1 MRLTCLQE
9 NLKRGLDIVG
19 RAVAV
24 RTTLPITQSVLLV
37 AEESRL
43 KLSATNL
50 EIAISC
56 WVGAKVEEEG
66 SIAIPARLLS
76 EFVGSLP
83 NENVEMESKGPG
95 MQLQLKCARQEAR
108 ISGQDSEDFPPI
120 PSVGEGQAI
129 QIDPETL
136 RKAVGRV
143 VFAAATDETRPVL
156 TGVYTEFEG
165 DELTLAAADGFRL
178 SVHKLPLLSG
188 VQQKGSII
196 VPSRA
201 FTELNRL
208 LGDQTD
214 PVEITISP
222 SGTQVLFRLRNE
234 KDSSR
239 NADLVSQI
247 IQGTF
252 PNYQQLIPKSFT
264 TRCVVDIGE
273 FLRATRIASVFA
285 RDGSGIVRIQMG
297 GENGSGR
304 LIVSARAEEIGDNV
318 GEIEAAVEGD
328 AGKVAFN
335 GRYLTDVLAELA
347 NGSVAL
353 ETTSPSSPGVFH
365 PVGNDDYTHVVMPMF
380 VQW

>member
-1 MRLTCLQE
+1 MRVTCLQE

-24 RTTLPITQSVLLV
+24 RTTLPITQSILMV
-37 AEESRL
+37 AGEGRV

-66 SIAIPARLLS
+66 SLAIPARLLS
-76 EFVGSLP
+76 EFVASLP
-83 NENVEMESKGPG
+83 NETVEMDSKASGN
-95 MQLQLKCARQEAR
+95 QIQIKCARQEAR
-108 ISGQDSEDFPPI
+108 IAGQDAEDFPPI

-129 QIDPETL
+129 RVDAEAL
-136 RKAVGRV
+136 RKALGRV

-156 TGVYTEFEG
+156 TGVYTEFE
-165 DELTLAAADGFRL
+165 DDQLTLAAADGFRL
-178 SVHKLPLLSG
+178 SVHKLPLLSA
-188 VQQKGSII
+188 VPEKGSII

-201 FTELNRL
+201 FNELARL

-214 PVEITISP
+214 PLEITVSA
-222 SGTQVLFRLRNE
+222 SGTQALFRL
-234 KDSSR
+234 KS
-239 NADLVSQI
+239 ADLVSQI

-264 TRCVVDIGE
+264 TRCVVEVGE

-285 RDGSGIVRIQMG
+285 RDGSGIVRLQMG
-297 GENGSGR
+297 GENGTGK
-304 LIVSARAEEIGDNV
+304 LVVSARAEEIGDNV
-318 GEIEAAVEGD
+318 GELEAAVEGE

-335 GRYLTDVLAELA
+335 GRYLTDVLAELS
-347 NGSVAL
+347 NGQVAL

-365 PVGNDDYTHVVMPMF
+365 PVGSDDYTHVVMPMF